1 MRVCTCTCRESNLL
15 PGPRF
20 LFFENNRSTE
30 CTGEAPPKIE
40 GEKKIQKK
48 KKDYVKNI
56 FQY

>member
-48 KKDYVKNI
+48 KDYVKNI